1 MKKICFLLVL
11 FLCPFCVFAIDLA
24 SNAKSAIIIEPTTGK
39 IIFEKNSNERLE
51 PASMTKIMTL
61 LLTFEAIDNSRV
73 SLDDMVNISKR
84 AEDMG
89 GSQMFLEA
97 GSNIR
102 LEEII
107 KGVSIASANDGAIA
121 LAEFI
126 GGSVENFVDMM
137 NKKAEDLGLSN
148 THFANPHGLHADN
161 HYSSAYDMAI
171 MASNLISH
179 EKVLNYTSIYE
190 DYFNKPDGSRTWLV
204 NTNKLVRFLEG
215 VDGLKTGYTSEAGY
229 CLTATAKKGN
239 VRYITVVMGE
249 PSSDIRSSETAN
261 MLNYA
266 FNSFKLNTILDKSQE
281 LGTIYIDKSKQKT
294 AKIVVKNPV
303 TELISKEKDIP
314 NYTYNLKV
322 EKITVPIKAGTK
334 VGTVEILDN
343 EGLIVREED
352 VTISYDIEKCNLW
365 ETFLENLMTIIK
377 GKKIKYDNNRTIF
390 NSCWSCL

>member
-1 MKKICFLLVL
+1 MKKIYFLLVL
-11 FLCPFCVFAIDLA
+11 LVCPFSVLALDLA
-24 SNAKSAIIIEPTTGK
+24 SNAKSAIIMEPTTGK
-39 IIFEKNSNERLE
+39 VIFEKNSNERLE

-61 LLTFEAIDNSRV
+61 LLTFEAIDNGKI
-73 SLDDMVNISKR
+73 SLDDTVTISKR
-84 AEDMG
+84 AADMG

-121 LAEFI
+121 LAEYI

-148 THFANPHGLHADN
+148 THFINPHGLHTDN

-171 MASNLISH
+171 MASNLINH
-179 EKVLNYTSIYE
+179 EKILNYTSIYE

-204 NTNKLVRFLEG
+204 NTNKLVRFFKG
-215 VDGLKTGYTSEAGY
+215 VDGLKTGYTKEAGY
-229 CLTATAKKGN
+229 CLTATAKKNN

-249 PSSDIRSSETAN
+249 PSSDIRSSETTN

-266 FNSFKLNTILDKSQE
+266 FNSFKLNTILDKNQE
-281 LGTIYIDKSKQKT
+281 LGNIYIDKSKQKT
-294 AKIVVKNPV
+294 AKIVVKIPV
-303 TELISKEKDIP
+303 TELISKEKEAP
-314 NYTYNLKV
+314 SYTYNLKV
-322 EKITVPIKAGTK
+322 GKLTAPLKAGTK

-352 VTISYDIEKCNLW
+352 VTISYDIEKSNLW
-365 ETFLENLMTIIK
+365 TTFLENFLTIIR
-377 GKKIKYDNNRTIF
+377 GKKINKI
-390 NSCWSCL
+390 

>member
-11 FLCPFCVFAIDLA
+11 FLCPFSVFAIDLA

-39 IIFEKNSNERLE
+39 VIFEKNSNERLE

-61 LLTFEAIDNSRV
+61 LLTFEAIDNGKI
-73 SLDDMVNISKR
+73 SLDDTVTISKR
-84 AEDMG
+84 AADMG

-121 LAEFI
+121 LAEFV

-148 THFANPHGLHADN
+148 THFVNPHGLHADN
-161 HYSSAYDMAI
+161 HYSSAYDMAL
-171 MASNLISH
+171 MASNLINH
-179 EKVLNYTSIYE
+179 EKILNYTSIYE

-204 NTNKLVRFLEG
+204 NTNKLVRFFEG
-215 VDGLKTGYTSEAGY
+215 VDGLKTGYTQEAGY

-249 PSSDIRSSETAN
+249 PSSDIRSRETTN

-294 AKIVVKNPV
+294 AKIVVKNSV
-303 TELISKEKDIP
+303 TELISKEKDLP
-314 NYTYNLKV
+314 SYTYNLKV
-322 EKITVPIKAGTK
+322 DKLKAPLKAGTK

-343 EGLIVREED
+343 EGLIVREEE
-352 VTISYDIEKCNLW
+352 VTISYDIEKSNLW
-365 ETFLENLMTIIK
+365 ETFLENFLTIIK
-377 GKKIKYDNNRTIF
+377 GKKINKV
-390 NSCWSCL
+390 

>member
-11 FLCPFCVFAIDLA
+11 FLCPFSVFAIDLA

-39 IIFEKNSNERLE
+39 IIFDKNSNERLE
-51 PASMTKIMTL
+51 PASMTKIMPL
-61 LLTFEAIDNSRV
+61 LLTFEAIDNGRV

-137 NKKAEDLGLSN
+137 NKKVEDLGLSN

-377 GKKIKYDNNRTIF
+377 GKKINKI
-390 NSCWSCL
+390 

>member
-11 FLCPFCVFAIDLA
+11 FLCPFSVFAIDLA

-61 LLTFEAIDNSRV
+61 LLTFEAIDNGRV

-137 NKKAEDLGLSN
+137 NKKVEDLGLSN

-322 EKITVPIKAGTK
+322 KKITVPIKAGTK

-377 GKKIKYDNNRTIF
+377 GKKINKI
-390 NSCWSCL
+390 

>member
-1 MKKICFLLVL
+1 MKKIYFLLVL
-11 FLCPFCVFAIDLA
+11 LVCPFSVLALDLA
-24 SNAKSAIIIEPTTGK
+24 SNAKSAIIMEPTTGK
-39 IIFEKNSNERLE
+39 VIFEKNSNERLE

-61 LLTFEAIDNSRV
+61 LLTFEAIDNGKI
-73 SLDDMVNISKR
+73 SLDDMVTISKR
-84 AEDMG
+84 AADMG

-121 LAEFI
+121 LAEYI

-148 THFANPHGLHADN
+148 THFINPHGLHADN

-171 MASNLISH
+171 MASNLINH
-179 EKVLNYTSIYE
+179 EKILNYTSIYE

-204 NTNKLVRFLEG
+204 NTNKLVRFFKG
-215 VDGLKTGYTSEAGY
+215 VDGLKTGYTKEAGY
-229 CLTATAKKGN
+229 CLTATAKKNN

-249 PSSDIRSSETAN
+249 PSSDIRSSETTN

-266 FNSFKLNTILDKSQE
+266 FNSFKLNTILDKNQE
-281 LGTIYIDKSKQKT
+281 LGNIYIDKSKQKT
-294 AKIVVKNPV
+294 AKIVVKIPV
-303 TELISKEKDIP
+303 TELISKEKEAP
-314 NYTYNLKV
+314 SYTYNLKV
-322 EKITVPIKAGTK
+322 GKLTAPLKAGTK

-352 VTISYDIEKCNLW
+352 VTISYDIEKSNLW
-365 ETFLENLMTIIK
+365 TTFLENFLTVIR
-377 GKKIKYDNNRTIF
+377 GKKINKI
-390 NSCWSCL
+390 

>member
-1 MKKICFLLVL
+1 MKKIYFLLVL
-11 FLCPFCVFAIDLA
+11 LVCPFSVFALDLA
-24 SNAKSAIIIEPTTGK
+24 SNAKSAIIMEPTTGK
-39 IIFEKNSNERLE
+39 VIFEKNSNERLE

-61 LLTFEAIDNSRV
+61 LLTFEAIDNGKI
-73 SLDDMVNISKR
+73 SLDDMVTISKR
-84 AEDMG
+84 AADMG

-121 LAEFI
+121 LAEYI

-148 THFANPHGLHADN
+148 THFINPHGLHADN

-171 MASNLISH
+171 MAANLINH
-179 EKVLNYTSIYE
+179 EKILNYTSIYE

-204 NTNKLVRFLEG
+204 NTNKLVRFFKG
-215 VDGLKTGYTSEAGY
+215 VDGLKTGYTKEAGY
-229 CLTATAKKGN
+229 CLTATAKKNN

-249 PSSDIRSSETAN
+249 PSSDIRSSETTN

-266 FNSFKLNTILDKSQE
+266 FNSFKLNTILDKNQE
-281 LGTIYIDKSKQKT
+281 LGNIYIDKSKQKT

-303 TELISKEKDIP
+303 TELISKEKDAP
-314 NYTYNLKV
+314 SYTYNLKV
-322 EKITVPIKAGTK
+322 GKLTAPIKAGTK

-352 VTISYDIEKCNLW
+352 VTTLYDIEKSNLW
-365 ETFLENLMTIIK
+365 ETFLENFLTIIR
-377 GKKIKYDNNRTIF
+377 GKKINKI
-390 NSCWSCL
+390 

>member
-61 LLTFEAIDNSRV
+61 LLTFEAIDNGRV

-137 NKKAEDLGLSN
+137 NKKVEDLGLSN

-377 GKKIKYDNNRTIF
+377 GKKNK
-390 NSCWSCL
+390 

>member
-1 MKKICFLLVL
+1 MKKIYFLLVL
-11 FLCPFCVFAIDLA
+11 LICPFSVLALDLA
-24 SNAKSAIIIEPTTGK
+24 SNAKSAIIMEPTTGK
-39 IIFEKNSNERLE
+39 VIFEKNSNERLE

-61 LLTFEAIDNSRV
+61 LLIFEAIDNGKI
-73 SLDDMVNISKR
+73 SLDDMVTISKR
-84 AEDMG
+84 AADMG

-107 KGVSIASANDGAIA
+107 KGVSIASANDGAIT
-121 LAEFI
+121 LAEYI

-148 THFANPHGLHADN
+148 THFINPHGLHADN

-171 MASNLISH
+171 MASNLINH
-179 EKVLNYTSIYE
+179 EKILNYTSIYE

-204 NTNKLVRFLEG
+204 NTNKLVRFFKG
-215 VDGLKTGYTSEAGY
+215 VDGLKTGYTKEAGY
-229 CLTATAKKGN
+229 CLTATAKKNN

-249 PSSDIRSSETAN
+249 PSSDIRSSETTN

-266 FNSFKLNTILDKSQE
+266 FNSFKLNTILDKNQE
-281 LGTIYIDKSKQKT
+281 LGNIYIDKSKQKT

-303 TELISKEKDIP
+303 TELISKEKEAP
-314 NYTYNLKV
+314 SYTYNLKV
-322 EKITVPIKAGTK
+322 GKLTAPLKAGTK

-352 VTISYDIEKCNLW
+352 VTISYDIEKSNLW
-365 ETFLENLMTIIK
+365 TTFLENFLTIIR
-377 GKKIKYDNNRTIF
+377 GKKINKI
-390 NSCWSCL
+390 

>member
-1 MKKICFLLVL
+1 MKKIYFLLVL
-11 FLCPFCVFAIDLA
+11 LVCPFSVLALDLA

-39 IIFEKNSNERLE
+39 VIFEKNSNERLE

-61 LLTFEAIDNSRV
+61 LLTFEAIDNGKI
-73 SLDDMVNISKR
+73 SLDDTVTISKR
-84 AEDMG
+84 AADMG

-121 LAEFI
+121 LAEYI

-148 THFANPHGLHADN
+148 THFINPHGLHTDN

-171 MASNLISH
+171 MASNLINH
-179 EKVLNYTSIYE
+179 EKILNYTSIYE

-204 NTNKLVRFLEG
+204 NTNKLVRFFKG
-215 VDGLKTGYTSEAGY
+215 VDGLKTGYTKEAGY
-229 CLTATAKKGN
+229 CLTATAKKNN

-249 PSSDIRSSETAN
+249 PSSDIRSSETTN

-266 FNSFKLNTILDKSQE
+266 FNSFKLNTILDKNQE
-281 LGTIYIDKSKQKT
+281 LGNIYIDKSKQKT
-294 AKIVVKNPV
+294 AKIVVKIPV
-303 TELISKEKDIP
+303 TELISKEKEAP
-314 NYTYNLKV
+314 SYTYNLKV
-322 EKITVPIKAGTK
+322 GKLTAHLKAGTK

-352 VTISYDIEKCNLW
+352 VTISYDIEKSNHW
-365 ETFLENLMTIIK
+365 TTFLENFLTIIR
-377 GKKIKYDNNRTIF
+377 GKKINKI
-390 NSCWSCL
+390 

>member
-11 FLCPFCVFAIDLA
+11 LICPFSVLAIDLA

-61 LLTFEAIDNSRV
+61 LLTFEAIDNGRV
-73 SLDDMVNISKR
+73 SLDDTVNISKR
-84 AEDMG
+84 AADMG

-121 LAEFI
+121 IAEFI

-294 AKIVVKNPV
+294 AKIIVKNPV

-322 EKITVPIKAGTK
+322 EKITAPIKAGTK

-377 GKKIKYDNNRTIF
+377 GKKINKI
-390 NSCWSCL
+390 

>member
-11 FLCPFCVFAIDLA
+11 FLCPFSVFAIDLA

-61 LLTFEAIDNSRV
+61 LLTFEAIDNGRV

-137 NKKAEDLGLSN
+137 NKKVEDLGLSN

-377 GKKIKYDNNRTIF
+377 GKKINKI
-390 NSCWSCL
+390 

>member
-1 MKKICFLLVL
+1 MKKIYFLLVL
-11 FLCPFCVFAIDLA
+11 LVCPFSVLALDLA

-39 IIFEKNSNERLE
+39 VIFEKNSNERLE

-61 LLTFEAIDNSRV
+61 LLTFEAIDNGKI
-73 SLDDMVNISKR
+73 SLDDMVTISKR
-84 AEDMG
+84 AADMG

-121 LAEFI
+121 LAEYI

-148 THFANPHGLHADN
+148 THFINPHGLHADN

-171 MASNLISH
+171 MASNLINH
-179 EKVLNYTSIYE
+179 EKILNYTSIYE

-204 NTNKLVRFLEG
+204 NTNKLVRFFKG
-215 VDGLKTGYTSEAGY
+215 VDGLKTGYTKEAGY
-229 CLTATAKKGN
+229 CLTATAKKNN

-249 PSSDIRSSETAN
+249 PSSDIRSSETTN

-266 FNSFKLNTILDKSQE
+266 FNSFKLNTILDKNQE
-281 LGTIYIDKSKQKT
+281 LGNIYIDKSKQKT
-294 AKIVVKNPV
+294 AKIVVRNPV
-303 TELISKEKDIP
+303 TELISKEKEAP
-314 NYTYNLKV
+314 SYTYNLKV
-322 EKITVPIKAGTK
+322 GKLTAPLKAGTK

-352 VTISYDIEKCNLW
+352 VTISYDIEKSNLW
-365 ETFLENLMTIIK
+365 TTFLENFLTIIS
-377 GKKIKYDNNRTIF
+377 GKKINKI
-390 NSCWSCL
+390 

>member
-11 FLCPFCVFAIDLA
+11 FLCPFSVFAIDLA

-61 LLTFEAIDNSRV
+61 LLTFEAIDNGRV

-137 NKKAEDLGLSN
+137 NKKVEDLGLSN

-204 NTNKLVRFLEG
+204 NTNNLVRFLEG

-377 GKKIKYDNNRTIF
+377 GKKINKI
-390 NSCWSCL
+390 

>member
-61 LLTFEAIDNSRV
+61 LLTFEAIDNGRV

-137 NKKAEDLGLSN
+137 NKKVEDLGLSN
-148 THFANPHGLHADN
+148 THFVNPHGLHADN

-179 EKVLNYTSIYE
+179 EKVLSYTSIYE

-377 GKKIKYDNNRTIF
+377 GKKINKI
-390 NSCWSCL
+390 

>member
-11 FLCPFCVFAIDLA
+11 FLCPFSVFAIDLA

-377 GKKIKYDNNRTIF
+377 GKKINKI
-390 NSCWSCL
+390 

>member
-1 MKKICFLLVL
+1 MKKIYFLLVL
-11 FLCPFCVFAIDLA
+11 LVCPFSVLALDLA
-24 SNAKSAIIIEPTTGK
+24 SNAKSAIIMEPTTGK
-39 IIFEKNSNERLE
+39 VIFEKNSNERLE

-61 LLTFEAIDNSRV
+61 LLTFEAIDNGKI
-73 SLDDMVNISKR
+73 SLDDMVTISKR
-84 AEDMG
+84 AADMG

-121 LAEFI
+121 LAEYI

-148 THFANPHGLHADN
+148 THFINPHGLHADN

-171 MASNLISH
+171 MASNLINH
-179 EKVLNYTSIYE
+179 EKILNYTSIYE

-204 NTNKLVRFLEG
+204 NTNKLVRFFKG
-215 VDGLKTGYTSEAGY
+215 VDGLKTGYTKEAGY
-229 CLTATAKKGN
+229 CLTATAKKNN

-249 PSSDIRSSETAN
+249 PSSDIRSSETTN

-266 FNSFKLNTILDKSQE
+266 FNSFKLNTILDKNQE
-281 LGTIYIDKSKQKT
+281 LGNIYIDKSKQKT
-294 AKIVVKNPV
+294 AKIVVRNPV
-303 TELISKEKDIP
+303 TELISKEKEAP

-322 EKITVPIKAGTK
+322 GKLTAPLKAGTK

-352 VTISYDIEKCNLW
+352 VTISYDIEKSNLW
-365 ETFLENLMTIIK
+365 TTFLENFLTIIK
-377 GKKIKYDNNRTIF
+377 GKKINKI
-390 NSCWSCL
+390 

>member
-61 LLTFEAIDNSRV
+61 LLTFEAIDNGRV

-137 NKKAEDLGLSN
+137 NKKVEDLGLSN

-249 PSSDIRSSETAN
+249 PSSDIRSSETTN

-352 VTISYDIEKCNLW
+352 VTISYDIEKCNLL

-377 GKKIKYDNNRTIF
+377 GKKINKI
-390 NSCWSCL
+390 

>member
-61 LLTFEAIDNSRV
+61 LLTFEAIDNGRV

-137 NKKAEDLGLSN
+137 NKKVEDLGLSN

-322 EKITVPIKAGTK
+322 EKITVPIKVGTK

-377 GKKIKYDNNRTIF
+377 GKKINKV
-390 NSCWSCL
+390 

>member
-11 FLCPFCVFAIDLA
+11 FLCPFFVFAIDLA

-61 LLTFEAIDNSRV
+61 LLTFEAIDNGRV

-137 NKKAEDLGLSN
+137 NKKVEDLGLSN

-281 LGTIYIDKSKQKT
+281 LGTIYIDKS
-294 AKIVVKNPV
+294 
-303 TELISKEKDIP
+303 
-314 NYTYNLKV
+314 
-322 EKITVPIKAGTK
+322 
-334 VGTVEILDN
+334 
-343 EGLIVREED
+343 
-352 VTISYDIEKCNLW
+352 
-365 ETFLENLMTIIK
+365 
-377 GKKIKYDNNRTIF
+377 
-390 NSCWSCL
+390 

>member
-61 LLTFEAIDNSRV
+61 LLTFEAIDNGRV

-89 GSQMFLEA
+89 GAQMFLEA

-137 NKKAEDLGLSN
+137 NKKVEDLGLSN

-249 PSSDIRSSETAN
+249 PSSDIRSSATTN

-266 FNSFKLNTILDKSQE
+266 FNSFKLNTILDKNQE
-281 LGTIYIDKSKQKT
+281 LGNIYIDKSKQKT
-294 AKIVVKNPV
+294 AKIVVKIPV
-303 TELISKEKDIP
+303 TELISKEKEAP
-314 NYTYNLKV
+314 SYTYNLKV
-322 EKITVPIKAGTK
+322 GKLTAPLKAGTK

-352 VTISYDIEKCNLW
+352 VTISYDIEKSNLW
-365 ETFLENLMTIIK
+365 TTFLENFLTIIR
-377 GKKIKYDNNRTIF
+377 GKKINKI
-390 NSCWSCL
+390 

>member
-61 LLTFEAIDNSRV
+61 LLTFEAIDNGRV

-137 NKKAEDLGLSN
+137 NKKVEDLGLSN

-303 TELISKEKDIP
+303 TELISKGKDIP

-377 GKKIKYDNNRTIF
+377 GKKINKV
-390 NSCWSCL
+390 

>member
-1 MKKICFLLVL
+1 MKMIYFLLVL
-11 FLCPFCVFAIDLA
+11 LVCPFSVFALDLA
-24 SNAKSAIIIEPTTGK
+24 SNAKSAIIMEPTTGK
-39 IIFEKNSNERLE
+39 VIFEKNSNERLE

-61 LLTFEAIDNSRV
+61 LLTFEAIDNGKI
-73 SLDDMVNISKR
+73 SLDDMVTISKR
-84 AEDMG
+84 AADMG

-121 LAEFI
+121 LAEYI

-148 THFANPHGLHADN
+148 THFINPHGLHADN

-171 MASNLISH
+171 MAANLINH
-179 EKVLNYTSIYE
+179 EKILNYTSIYE

-204 NTNKLVRFLEG
+204 NTNKLVRFFKG
-215 VDGLKTGYTSEAGY
+215 VDGLKTGYTKEAGY
-229 CLTATAKKGN
+229 CLTATAKKNN

-249 PSSDIRSSETAN
+249 PSSDIRSSETTN

-266 FNSFKLNTILDKSQE
+266 FNSFKLNTILDKNQE
-281 LGTIYIDKSKQKT
+281 LGNIYIDKSKQKT

-303 TELISKEKDIP
+303 TELISKEKDAP
-314 NYTYNLKV
+314 SYTYNLKV
-322 EKITVPIKAGTK
+322 GKLTAPIKAGTK

-352 VTISYDIEKCNLW
+352 VTTLYNIEKSNLW
-365 ETFLENLMTIIK
+365 ETFLENFLTIIR
-377 GKKIKYDNNRTIF
+377 GKKINKI
-390 NSCWSCL
+390 

>member
-1 MKKICFLLVL
+1 MKKIYFLLVL
-11 FLCPFCVFAIDLA
+11 LVCPFSVLALDLA
-24 SNAKSAIIIEPTTGK
+24 SNAKSAIIMEPTTGK
-39 IIFEKNSNERLE
+39 VIFEKNSNERLE

-61 LLTFEAIDNSRV
+61 LLTFEAIDNGKI
-73 SLDDMVNISKR
+73 SLDDTVTISKR
-84 AEDMG
+84 AADMG

-121 LAEFI
+121 LAEYI

-148 THFANPHGLHADN
+148 THFINPHGLHTDN

-171 MASNLISH
+171 MASNLINH
-179 EKVLNYTSIYE
+179 EKILNYTSIYE

-204 NTNKLVRFLEG
+204 NTNKLVRFFKG
-215 VDGLKTGYTSEAGY
+215 VDGLKTGYTKEAGY
-229 CLTATAKKGN
+229 CLTATAKKNN

-249 PSSDIRSSETAN
+249 PSSDIRSSETTN

-266 FNSFKLNTILDKSQE
+266 FNSFKLNTILDKNQE
-281 LGTIYIDKSKQKT
+281 LGNIYIDKSKQKT
-294 AKIVVKNPV
+294 AKIVVKIPV
-303 TELISKEKDIP
+303 TELISKEKEAP
-314 NYTYNLKV
+314 SYTYNLKV
-322 EKITVPIKAGTK
+322 GKLTAPLKAGTK

-352 VTISYDIEKCNLW
+352 VTISYDIEKSNLW
-365 ETFLENLMTIIK
+365 TTFLENFLTIIK
-377 GKKIKYDNNRTIF
+377 GKKINKI
-390 NSCWSCL
+390 

>member
-11 FLCPFCVFAIDLA
+11 FLCPFSVLAIDLA

-61 LLTFEAIDNSRV
+61 LLTFEAIDNGRV
-73 SLDDMVNISKR
+73 SLDDTVNISKR
-84 AEDMG
+84 AADMG

-294 AKIVVKNPV
+294 AKIIVKNPV

-322 EKITVPIKAGTK
+322 EKITAPIKAGTK

-377 GKKIKYDNNRTIF
+377 GKKINKI
-390 NSCWSCL
+390 

>member
-11 FLCPFCVFAIDLA
+11 FLCPFSVFAIDLA
-24 SNAKSAIIIEPTTGK
+24 SYAKSAIIIEPTTGK

-61 LLTFEAIDNSRV
+61 LLTFEAIDNGRV

-377 GKKIKYDNNRTIF
+377 GKKINKI
-390 NSCWSCL
+390 

>member
-61 LLTFEAIDNSRV
+61 LLTFEAIDNGRV

-137 NKKAEDLGLSN
+137 NKKVEDLGLSN
-148 THFANPHGLHADN
+148 THFVNPHGLHADN

-261 MLNYA
+261 MLNYT

-377 GKKIKYDNNRTIF
+377 GKKINKV
-390 NSCWSCL
+390 

>member
-61 LLTFEAIDNSRV
+61 LLTFEAIDNGRV

-107 KGVSIASANDGAIA
+107 KGVSIASANDGAMA

-137 NKKAEDLGLSN
+137 NKKVEDLGLSN

-365 ETFLENLMTIIK
+365 ETFFENLMTIIK
-377 GKKIKYDNNRTIF
+377 GKKINKI
-390 NSCWSCL
+390 

>member
-11 FLCPFCVFAIDLA
+11 LICPFSVFAIDLA

-39 IIFEKNSNERLE
+39 VIFEKNSNERLE

-61 LLTFEAIDNSRV
+61 LLTFEAVDNGRV
-73 SLDDMVNISKR
+73 SLDDTVNISKR
-84 AEDMG
+84 AADMG

-97 GSNIR
+97 GSNVR

-137 NKKAEDLGLSN
+137 NKKVEDLGLSN
-148 THFANPHGLHADN
+148 THFVNPHGLHADN
-161 HYSSAYDMAI
+161 HYSSAYDIAI

-179 EKVLNYTSIYE
+179 EKILHYTSIYE

-215 VDGLKTGYTSEAGY
+215 VDGLKTGYTNEAGY

-249 PSSDIRSSETAN
+249 PSSDTRSSETTN

-266 FNSFKLNTILDKSQE
+266 FNSFKLNTILDTSQE

-303 TELISKEKDIP
+303 TELMSKEKDIP

-322 EKITVPIKAGTK
+322 DKLVAPIKAGTK

-352 VTISYDIEKCNLW
+352 VTISYDIEKSNLW
-365 ETFLENLMTIIK
+365 ETFLENFMTIIK
-377 GKKIKYDNNRTIF
+377 GKKINKI
-390 NSCWSCL
+390 

>member
-11 FLCPFCVFAIDLA
+11 LICPFSVLAIDLA
-24 SNAKSAIIIEPTTGK
+24 SNAKSAIIIEPTTCK

-61 LLTFEAIDNSRV
+61 LLTFEAIDNGRV
-73 SLDDMVNISKR
+73 SLDDTVNISKR
-84 AEDMG
+84 AADMG

-322 EKITVPIKAGTK
+322 EKITAPIKAGTK

-377 GKKIKYDNNRTIF
+377 GKKINKV
-390 NSCWSCL
+390 

>member
-11 FLCPFCVFAIDLA
+11 FLCPFSVLAVDLA

-61 LLTFEAIDNSRV
+61 LLTFEAIDNGRV
-73 SLDDMVNISKR
+73 SLDDTVNISKR
-84 AEDMG
+84 AADMG

-249 PSSDIRSSETAN
+249 PSSDIRSSETTN

-294 AKIVVKNPV
+294 AKIIVKNPV

-322 EKITVPIKAGTK
+322 EKITAPIKAGTK

-377 GKKIKYDNNRTIF
+377 GKKINKI
-390 NSCWSCL
+390 